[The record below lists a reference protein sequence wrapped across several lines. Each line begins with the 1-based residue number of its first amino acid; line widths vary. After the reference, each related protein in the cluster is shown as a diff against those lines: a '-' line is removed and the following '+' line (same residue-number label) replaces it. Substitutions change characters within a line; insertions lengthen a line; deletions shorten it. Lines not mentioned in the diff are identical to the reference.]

1 MHAIVEN
8 FLERPT
14 SHKVAFWVGS
24 ILLVTFI
31 FWQYFYS
38 AALTEEDEL
47 SNKVQALTTEIATEK
62 RLARDLGKFREQ
74 VKELDIKLKQ
84 ALQELPDTREIPD
97 FLRSISD
104 LAREVGLEVPLFR
117 PMPEVRKEFYAEV
130 PVAISVEGTF
140 HQVAT
145 FFDEVGRLPR
155 IVNIAGIT
163 VREPKI
169 GEDRILVKAD
179 CSATTFRYLDESER
193 IEAVATDPKK
203 RRKK

>member
-1 MHAIVEN
+1 MHPFIEN

-14 SHKVAFWVGS
+14 SHKAGFWAGS
-24 ILLVTFI
+24 ILLISFV
-31 FWQYFYS
+31 FWQYFYG
-38 AALTEEDEL
+38 AALKEQDEL
-47 SNKVQALTTEIATEK
+47 SNKVQSLTTEIATEK
-62 RLARDLGKFREQ
+62 RLARDLGKFRDQ
-74 VKELDIKLKQ
+74 VKELDIKLNQ

-117 PMPEVRKEFYAEV
+117 PLPEVRKDFYAEV
-130 PVAISVEGTF
+130 PVSITVEGTF

-155 IVNIAGIT
+155 IVNISGIT

-169 GEDRILVKAD
+169 GEDRVVIRAD

-193 IEAVATDPKK
+193 VQAAATDPKK
-203 RRKK
+203 RKRK